1 MSAPIVIARFSFPYE
16 AQIARASLD
25 AAGIPAFIADE
36 HTINM
41 NWLYSNALGGVRLL
55 VPRARFQEAKALL
68 EADFSDQFEL
78 EPAVEPVVCPNC
90 ASHAIEAH
98 TQGKKPAFL
107 VFLLLGFPLFFYRHG
122 LRCIDCGTFWKN

>member
-1 MSAPIVIARFSFPYE
+1 MSAPIVIARFSFPYQ

-25 AAGIPAFIADE
+25 AAGIPAFVADE

-41 NWLYSNALGGVRLL
+41 NWLYSNALGGVRLM
-55 VPRARFQEAKALL
+55 VPRSRFAEAKTIL
-68 EADFSDQFEL
+68 ETDFSEQL
-78 EPAVEPVVCPNC
+78 EPEPVLEPKLCPKCGSAAVEP
-90 ASHAIEAH
+90 H

-122 LRCIDCGTFWKN
+122 LRCTQCATFWQQ